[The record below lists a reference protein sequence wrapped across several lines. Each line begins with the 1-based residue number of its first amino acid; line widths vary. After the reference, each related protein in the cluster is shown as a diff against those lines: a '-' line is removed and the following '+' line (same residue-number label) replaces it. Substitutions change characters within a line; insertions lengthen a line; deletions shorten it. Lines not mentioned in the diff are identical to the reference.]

1 MRSERDLAKGG
12 WTRREALVRASAAL
26 ALGAGVQITPFAP
39 AHAAD
44 EKVLTVGSAFSPLS
58 MDPALSGNG
67 RAGVHL
73 MPAYEPLVR
82 TKADGMFEPALATAW
97 EMPPDIKE
105 ATFTLRQDARF
116 SDGEPVNAEA
126 VKASV
131 EYFVGKKGPF
141 SANLATLKE
150 IQVLDPYRVKFRLSE
165 PQPNLIS
172 LFDACF
178 PSADI
183 ISPKALATPDQL
195 GTQTFGAGP
204 YKLDSAAT
212 ITGKSYSYVPNEFY
226 YDKSRI
232 VWDKIVISVFED
244 QNSGIQALKAGQLKL
259 LVSDPFT
266 ANSNAANLGPDLRI
280 ISDPVAWTGLII
292 VDRDGIVQ
300 PQLKDLR
307 VRQAINYALDRKLIV
322 KALFG
327 KFAEPTDQLQGRG
340 FVGYDEADEARYPY
354 DQAKA
359 KALLADA
366 GLANGFE
373 LNVGNVNNT
382 LSTFLTQVVAAQL
395 KKVGI
400 QVKSV
405 EYQNFGAMNNAAR
418 QHGFATLIFNSNSG
432 PPNLA
437 KFQTL
442 GPHSSLNFYNSE
454 DPTLTKLIA
463 DASVLPM
470 DKADAAWKAVYARV
484 VELAWF
490 APIAAIHVYYF
501 ASKSIKTPQPGQSLV
516 IDLVN
521 VVPAS

>member
-1 MRSERDLAKGG
+1 MRFEYGREKPG
-12 WTRREALVRASAAL
+12 WTRREALRASAAF
-26 ALGAGVQITPFAP
+26 ALSAGAGLAPFG
-39 AHAAD
+39 AARAG
-44 EKVLTVGSAFSPLS
+44 EAKVLTVGSAFSPLS

-82 TKADGMFEPALATAW
+82 TRADGSFEPALATAW
-97 EMPPDIKE
+97 EMSPDSLSG
-105 ATFTLRQDARF
+105 TFTLRQDARF
-116 SDGEPVNAEA
+116 SDGEPVNAQA

-141 SANLATLKE
+141 SVNLATLTGIE
-150 IQVLDPYRVKFRLSE
+150 VLDPYRVKFVLSK

-172 LFDACF
+172 LFDAYF
-178 PSADI
+178 LAADI
-183 ISPKALATPDQL
+183 ISPKALKTPDIL

-204 YKLDSAAT
+204 YKLDAAAT
-212 ITGKSYSYVPNEFY
+212 ITGKSYAYVPNDFY

-232 VWDKIVISVFED
+232 TWDKMVISVFED
-244 QNSGIQALKAGQLKL
+244 QNSGIEAMKAGQLKL

-266 ANSNAANLGPDLRI
+266 ANANAANLGPDLRI
-280 ISDPVAWTGLII
+280 IADPVSWTGLII
-292 VDRDGIVQ
+292 CDRDGIIE
-300 PQLKDLR
+300 PQLKDIR

-327 KFAEPTDQLQGRG
+327 RFAEPTVQLQGRG
-340 FVGYDEADEARYPY
+340 FMGYDAANEQRYPY
-354 DQAKA
+354 DPAKA
-359 KALLADA
+359 KALLAEA
-366 GLANGFE
+366 GLADGFQ
-373 LNVGNVNNT
+373 LNVGYVNNT
-382 LSTFLTQVVAAQL
+382 LSTYLTQVVAAQL

-400 QVKSV
+400 RVKSV

-418 QHGFATLIFNSNSG
+418 QHGFATLIFNSNSSV
-432 PPNLA
+432 PNLA

-442 GPHSSLNFYNSE
+442 EPRGSLNFYNTE

-463 DASVLPM
+463 DASVLPI
-470 DKADAAWKAVYARV
+470 DKAEQAWKAVYARV

-490 APIAAIHVYYF
+490 APVAAIDVCYF
-501 ASKSIKTPQPGQSLV
+501 ASKSIKAPQPGQSLV

-521 VVPAS
+521 VVPA